1 MDDLSSGKFRI
12 RFLGAALTVTGSKYL
27 LTNEKLNLL
36 VDCGLFQGLQE
47 LRLKNWDRFPI
58 DSSLIDAGCSS
69 T

>member
-12 RFLGAALTVTGSKYL
+12 RCLGAAETVTGSKYL
-27 LTNEKLNLL
+27 LTNDKINTL
-36 VDCGLFQGLQE
+36 VDCGLFQGLKE

-58 DSSLIDAGCSS
+58 DSSLLVAGCSS